1 MWLILAFASAM
12 LLGFY
17 DVFKKVSLAHNAVIP
32 VLLLNTVFC
41 SLIFLPL
48 VLLSSAHPEWA
59 GQTLYIPLPK
69 PEDHLYIILK
79 SAIVLSSW
87 ICAYF
92 GLKHLPITIASPINA
107 SRPIL
112 VLVGAIFVFGEVL
125 NGWQWAGV
133 LLSIGAFGLLSVSG
147 KKEGINFKHD
157 HWIWL
162 VVLGT
167 VLGAISGL
175 YDKYLMQYRCMD
187 KMTVQSWYNFYQVLM
202 MGAVTGLVWWPNRRK
217 TTPFRWKWSIPLI
230 SIFLSVADFCYFYA
244 LSYPDALISVV
255 SLVRRSGVIV
265 GFISGWLFFKEKNIL
280 GKSLD
285 LLLVIL
291 AMVLLWIGTTTK
303 AHAEEVSG
311 LYNNMPRSLQSPIGP
326 EVRPDT
332 LTSEYMRLQVSEVSR
347 LELLVETTEA
357 GDTVVFYLHTVA
369 GPVEDTHAACYTAQW
384 QPLPTA
390 QYFQEPTWRDFLR
403 ADVTDEGAEAV
414 RRGLFPM
421 LVAYA
426 YDVERHEL
434 TATLGA
440 SGYLPEEQWQ
450 KLQDYLRTEPLRY
463 RWDGTRMA
471 RVEVARV
478 VD

>member
-1 MWLILAFASAM
+1 MWLILSFASAL
-12 LLGFY
+12 LLGCY
-17 DVFKKVSLAHNAVIP
+17 DVFKKVSLARNAVIP

-48 VLLSSAHPEWA
+48 VLLSAAHPEWA
-59 GQTLYIPLPK
+59 GRTLYIPMPHA
-69 PEDHLYIILK
+69 EDHLFIILK

-157 HWIWL
+157 RWIWL
-162 VVLGT
+162 VVAGT

-175 YDKYLMQYRCMD
+175 YDKYLMQWRQMD

-202 MGAVTGLVWWPNRRK
+202 MGAVFWLLWWPRRK
-217 TTPFRWKWSIPLI
+217 HTTPLKWRWSIPLI

-280 GKSLD
+280 AKSVD
-285 LLLVIL
+285 LLLVLI
-291 AMVLLWIGTTTK
+291 AMVLLWLGTTAK
-303 AHAEEVSG
+303 AQAQEVSNF
-311 LYNNMPRSLQSPIGP
+311 YSNMPRSLRTWVNP
-326 EVRPDT
+326 ELKPDT
-332 LTSEYMRLQVSEVSR
+332 LTDEYVRFQVSEVSR
-347 LELLVETTEA
+347 CELLVETA
-357 GDTVVFYLHTVA
+357 GADTVLLYIHTAA
-369 GPVEDTHAACYTAQW
+369 GPAEDSQLACYTTQW

-390 QYFQEPTWRDFLR
+390 DYFTAPTWRNFVRPD
-403 ADVTDEGAEAV
+403 ASNEGVEAV
-414 RRGLFPM
+414 RVGLFPALIAYHYDAVRQE
-421 LVAYA
+421 LVASIQP
-426 YDVERHEL
+426 DV
-434 TATLGA
+434 
-440 SGYLPEEQWQ
+440 YLPKEQWERIRP
-450 KLQDYLRTEPLRY
+450 YLRTEPLRY
-463 RWDGTRMA
+463 RWTDGRF
-471 RVEVARV
+471 VLSEK
-478 VD
+478 